1 MFCKT
6 LTTFVNP
13 AFDCC
18 LLMCLTPSSLPRE
31 SPSKH
36 LSATSNRASRGHSEN
51 QSIVVQFTSAGY
63 WRIRFLNK
71 YNTKTNRP
79 YIPII
84 TLLCRQFKIVCIDLS
99 QTLISPTSSIMLIKV
114 RPVPDQSVC
123 VLRWFVLSYLMSQG
137 PTGHI
142 THNRLLHVTADAN
155 EWLTRTF
162 PMHVS
167 IVLQVWQA

>member
-1 MFCKT
+1 
-6 LTTFVNP
+6 
-13 AFDCC
+13 
-18 LLMCLTPSSLPRE
+18 MCLTPSSLPKE
-31 SPSKH
+31 SPFKN

-63 WRIRFLNK
+63 CRIWFLNK
-71 YNTKTNRP
+71 YTHKTNM
-79 YIPII
+79 PINP
-84 TLLCRQFKIVCIDLS
+84 LLCRQFKMVCIDLS
-99 QTLISPTSSIMLIKV
+99 QTLISPTGRITLIKV
-114 RPVPDQSVC
+114 RPLPDQSEW
-123 VLRWFVLSYLMSQG
+123 VLRWFGLSYLMSQG

-162 PMHVS
+162 PMHGS